1 MTKVA
6 IARDNNVEYAIE
18 DALHRLDLRSLIAGK
33 LVAVKPNET
42 WASPTDCRGLHSPI
56 RCELSCALSRDTHQG
71 NSWSQVGQERQNR
84 TTSFASLDSWPS
96 SKRKALVF
104 LITIEARSSPWTST
118 MAAMPRWWAYR
129 HR

>member
-42 WASPTDCRGLHSPI
+42 WASPTDCRGVTQPDTLRAVLRFIKGYAP
-56 RCELSCALSRDTHQG
+56 RELVVTGGAGAAETDDVFRVAGLMA
-71 NSWSQVGQERQNR
+71 VVAERR
-84 TTSFASLDSWPS
+84 SF
-96 SKRKALVF
+96 F
-104 LITIEARSSPWTST
+104 
-118 MAAMPRWWAYR
+118 
-129 HR
+129 